1 MVNRNDIILI
11 ERSVIML
18 KYKKSFEE
26 LVKENKQELLK
37 DKQALEKIEKRIEK
51 RHKFIKQA

>member
-1 MVNRNDIILI
+1 MR
-11 ERSVIML
+11 

-37 DKQALEKIEKRIEK
+37 DKEAIDKIEKRIEK
-51 RHKFIKQA
+51 RHEIIK

>member
-1 MVNRNDIILI
+1 MR
-11 ERSVIML
+11 

-37 DKQALEKIEKRIEK
+37 DKKALDKIEKRIEK
-51 RHKFIKQA
+51 RHEIIKLS

>member
-1 MVNRNDIILI
+1 MR
-11 ERSVIML
+11 

-37 DKQALEKIEKRIEK
+37 DKKAIDKIEKRIEK
-51 RHKFIKQA
+51 RHEIIKLP

>member
-1 MVNRNDIILI
+1 LR
-11 ERSVIML
+11 

-37 DKQALEKIEKRIEK
+37 DKEAIDKIEKRIEK
-51 RHKFIKQA
+51 RHEIIK